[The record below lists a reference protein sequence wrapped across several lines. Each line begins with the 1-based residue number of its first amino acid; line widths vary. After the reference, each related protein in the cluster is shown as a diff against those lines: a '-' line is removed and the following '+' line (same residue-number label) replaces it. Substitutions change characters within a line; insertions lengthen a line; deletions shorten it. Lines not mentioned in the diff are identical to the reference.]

1 MNTGLSRMSYCFVKV
16 TSYYRD
22 FLRRYYDQNPG
33 VVNLSY
39 DDQMAHLMCKAYSW
53 ADFYS
58 RHLRALDNDAY
69 EIVANAEPLQNAWAK
84 EHGSAATGLQIVL
97 DQIKYLKPD
106 VIMFQDSYNFNGE
119 WIKELKK
126 IVPSIKLTFGYG
138 CSSFNNL
145 HLEQFKAFDFMI
157 VCSPRFSIEFKK
169 SGLRVYTLLHA
180 FEDSLLDKIKIDN
193 TYPEVDFSFFGSFIA
208 GSGGHLLRKEVVNQL
223 MKSKINLDIYAH
235 ILKINPLDLFR
246 RRSAYIS
253 VQIMKG
259 LKLDNLAKSIP
270 GIKKAYFLSEL
281 PQNPKNI
288 SAISKIAKPPV
299 YGLDM
304 FKAISRSKIGFN
316 LHGEAAGD
324 YAANVRLFE
333 ITGVGSCMVTDWK
346 KNLNEIFEIDKEVV
360 SFTSGEECIEKIKW
374 LLDHPQKRE
383 EIAMAGQKRVLKDHT
398 FKIRAS
404 QLNEIILK
412 ELTK

>member
-1 MNTGLSRMSYCFVKV
+1 MNTGLNRMNYRFVKV

-22 FLRRYYDQNPG
+22 FLRRYYSQSPG
-33 VVNLSY
+33 VMNQSY
-39 DDQMAHLMCKAYSW
+39 DDQMAHLMSKAYSW

-58 RHLRALDNDAY
+58 KHLRGLGNEAY

-84 EHGSAATGLQIVL
+84 EHGSSTTGLQIVL

-119 WIKELKK
+119 WLRELRKS
-126 IVPSIKLTFGYG
+126 VPSIKLAFGFG
-138 CSSFNNL
+138 CSPFNNL

-157 VCSPRFSIEFKK
+157 VCSPRFSIEFQK

-180 FEDSLLDKIKIDN
+180 FEDSLLDKIKSDN
-193 TYPEVDFSFFGSFIA
+193 PYPEVDFSFLGSFIP
-208 GSGGHLLRKEVVNQL
+208 GSEWHNLRQQVVDQL
-223 MKSKINLDIYAH
+223 IKSKINLDIYAH
-235 ILKINPLDLFR
+235 ILKINPLDLFL
-246 RRSAYIS
+246 RRSAFIS
-253 VQIMKG
+253 VQVMKG
-259 LKLDNLAKSIP
+259 LKLDKLAKSIP
-270 GIKKAYFLSEL
+270 GIKKAYFLSEI

-288 SAISKIAKPPV
+288 STISKIAKPPV

-316 LHGEAAGD
+316 MHGEVAGD
-324 YAANVRLFE
+324 YAANIRLFE

-346 KNLNEIFEIDKEVV
+346 KNLNEIFEIDKEAVA
-360 SFTSGEECIEKIKW
+360 FTNGDECIEKIKW
-374 LLDHPQKRE
+374 LLDHPKERK
-383 EIAMAGQKRVLKDHT
+383 EIGRAGQKRVLKDHT

-412 ELTK
+412 ELKK

>member
-1 MNTGLSRMSYCFVKV
+1 MN
-16 TSYYRD
+16 
-22 FLRRYYDQNPG
+22 
-33 VVNLSY
+33 
-39 DDQMAHLMCKAYSW
+39 KAYSW
-53 ADFYS
+53 SDFYS
-58 RHLRALDNDAY
+58 KHLRGLGNEAY
-69 EIVANAEPLQNAWAK
+69 EIVANATPLQNAWAK
-84 EHGSAATGLQIVL
+84 EHGSDSTGLQIVL

-106 VIMFQDSYNFNGE
+106 VIMFQDSSNFNGK
-119 WIKELKK
+119 WISELRKS
-126 IVPSIKLTFGYG
+126 VPSIKSSFGFG
-138 CSSFNNL
+138 CSAFNKL
-145 HLEQFKAFDFMI
+145 HLEQFKTFDFMI
-157 VCSPRFSIEFKK
+157 VCSPKFSIEFQK

-180 FEDSLLDKIKIDN
+180 FEDSLLDKINIDN
-193 TYPEVDFSFFGSFIA
+193 PYPEVDFSFLGSFIA

-223 MKSKINLDIYAH
+223 IKSKINLDIYAH
-235 ILKINPLDLFR
+235 ILKINPLVLFL

-253 VQIMKG
+253 AQIMKG
-259 LKLDNLAKSIP
+259 LKLDDLAKSIP

-316 LHGEAAGD
+316 LHGEIAGD

-333 ITGVGSCMVTDWK
+333 ITGVGSCMVTDRK

-360 SFTSGEECIEKIKW
+360 SFNTGDECIEKIKW
-374 LLDHPQKRE
+374 LLDHPKERK
-383 EIAMAGQKRVLKDHT
+383 EIAIAGQKRVLKDHT

-412 ELTK
+412 ELKK

>member
-1 MNTGLSRMSYCFVKV
+1 MNYRFVKI

-22 FLRRYYDQNPG
+22 FLRRYYDQNAQ

-39 DDQMAHLMCKAYSW
+39 EDQYQHLMGKAYSW
-53 ADFYS
+53 SDFYS
-58 RHLRALDNDAY
+58 RHLRELGNEAF
-69 EIVANAEPLQNAWAK
+69 EIVANADPLQNAWAK
-84 EHGSAATGLQIVL
+84 EHGTKTTGLQIVL
-97 DQIKYLKPD
+97 EQIKFLKPE

-119 WIKELKK
+119 WLRELRKQ
-126 IVPSIKLTFGYG
+126 VPSIKLAFGFG
-138 CSSFNNL
+138 CSPFNNL

-157 VCSPRFSIEFKK
+157 VCSPRFSIEFQKF
-169 SGLRVYTLLHA
+169 GLKVHKMLHA
-180 FEDSLLDKIKIDN
+180 FEDSLLDKINTDN
-193 TYPEVDFSFFGSFIA
+193 TYPEVDFSFLGSFIP
-208 GSGGHLLRKEVVNQL
+208 GSEGHILRQLVVDQL
-223 MKSKINLDIYAH
+223 IKSRINLDIYAH
-235 ILKINPLDLFR
+235 ILRISPKDLFFR
-246 RRSAYIS
+246 RGAYIS
-253 VQIMKG
+253 AKLMKM
-259 LKLDNLAKSIP
+259 LKLDHLAKSIP
-270 GIKKAYFLSEL
+270 GIKKAYFLSEM

-316 LHGEAAGD
+316 MHGEAAGD

-360 SFTSGEECIEKIKW
+360 SFKTGDECVEKIKW
-374 LLDHPQKRE
+374 LLDHPKERE
-383 EIAMAGQKRVLKDHT
+383 EIAKAGQLRVLKDHT
-398 FKIRAS
+398 FRIRAN

-412 ELTK
+412 ELRR